1 MVRLVAIICTVAVF
15 LVVALS
21 TFVRIRSEKST
32 PTAAG
37 GNYATPSLR
46 RASRLTLSKLS
57 QMPVPEESSAHAIQ
71 QQRQEMSTSKPLV
84 CSSTEELEKL
94 SLEAKI

>member
-32 PTAAG
+32 LPKAG
-37 GNYATPSLR
+37 ENYTTPSLR
-46 RASRLTLSKLS
+46 KVSRLTLSKLS
-57 QMPVPEESSAHAIQ
+57 QMPVPEESLAHAI